1 MSRPKAAADLT
12 APFLSPAGAS
22 RVTGM
27 SVKWIREGCREGRIP
42 HVIVGRNDYRVNVP
56 LLIAQLNAES
66 QGNCR

>member
-22 RVTGM
+22 RVTGF
-27 SVKWIREGCREGRIP
+27 SVRWIREQCRKGKCPHIRVGSDFRINMP
-42 HVIVGRNDYRVNVP
+42 AF
-56 LLIAQLNAES
+56 LAQLDAES